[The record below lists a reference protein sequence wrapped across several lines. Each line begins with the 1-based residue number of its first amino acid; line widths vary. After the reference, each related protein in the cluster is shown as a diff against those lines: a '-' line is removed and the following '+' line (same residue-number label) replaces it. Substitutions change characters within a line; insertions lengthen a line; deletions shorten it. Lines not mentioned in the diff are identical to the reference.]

1 LVEHTGTSIYP
12 KSVLKVWLSHAGVR
26 RPIAD
31 CIYVRY
37 YGHSTNM
44 LKAGS
49 SRLLWAAEGYSFFE
63 KS

>member
-1 LVEHTGTSIYP
+1 M
-12 KSVLKVWLSHAGVR
+12 LKVWLSHAGVR